1 MEQEK
6 VYLAIESREIPKPE
20 SFEQKEVY
28 AFFGLASYA
37 AQCLEKSL
45 VNLAFTY
52 HISEK
57 EILSENEWD
66 LLFDNINKNT
76 FGKLLNIVKEQFSIS
91 EIILNKLLK
100 SLKKRNWLAH
110 DYFFDNATKFSSE
123 KGREE
128 MIAELSSLI
137 ELFNINDQYIE
148 QIYMHIWNQLG
159 LTEEAVIREVE
170 KMKHENG

>member
-6 VYLAIESREIPKPE
+6 IYLAIEPHEIPEPE
-20 SFEQKEVY
+20 SFDQKEVY
-28 AFFGLASYA
+28 AFFGLASYS

-57 EILSENEWD
+57 EILNEHEWEV
-66 LLFDNINKNT
+66 LFENINKNT
-76 FGKLLNIVKEQFSIS
+76 FGKLLNITKEQFSIS
-91 EIILNKLLK
+91 EIILNELLK

-110 DYFFDNATKFSSE
+110 DFFFDNAAKFNSE

-128 MIAELSSLI
+128 MINELSELI
-137 ELFNINDQYIE
+137 KLFNTNDQYIE
-148 QIYMHIWNQLG
+148 QIYMHIWKQFG
-159 LTEEAVIREVE
+159 LTEEAVSQEIER
-170 KMKHENG
+170 MKQENA